1 MPNGRRDEGAPL
13 PAANPRIESVD
24 QFIVQT
30 YVQTDGHR
38 LAHRRGFAASI
49 GGSARRH
56 RAGDESRFGSR
67 SSISAHRWL
76 SASSALSGVEIARVE
91 GDGWVNWSGLA
102 TLLANTE
109 NAFVPRVDGVLSRT
123 LPG

>member
-30 YVQTDGHR
+30 YVQTHGHS
-38 LAHRRGFAASI
+38 LAHRRGCRCVNRRI
-49 GGSARRH
+49 SAETP
-56 RAGDESRFGSR
+56 AGDESRFGSR

-76 SASSALSGVEIARVE
+76 SLNPPIFRGSQRAQQEHVGALL
-91 GDGWVNWSGLA
+91 N
-102 TLLANTE
+102 
-109 NAFVPRVDGVLSRT
+109 
-123 LPG
+123 